1 MSIADGLTNDQ
12 DGIDAS
18 FNLDG
23 KIICFYKSVKP
34 LLPALC
40 IRSDRINAIAHFPTN
55 CGSYL
60 HGNENYC
67 LENIILHKKLYV
79 KGFYEKFRCMCRLT
93 FIFNI
98 SSTIYMVYLGG
109 FHIVLI
115 ICDRL
120 ELMLFWIEP
129 LGSNACERQKS
140 TSQHGITSWQFQY
153 IVFRGMVF
161 TLHDKILNYLSRDSA
176 L

>member
-1 MSIADGLTNDQ
+1 
-12 DGIDAS
+12 
-18 FNLDG
+18 
-23 KIICFYKSVKP
+23 
-34 LLPALC
+34 
-40 IRSDRINAIAHFPTN
+40 
-55 CGSYL
+55 
-60 HGNENYC
+60 
-67 LENIILHKKLYV
+67 
-79 KGFYEKFRCMCRLT
+79 
-93 FIFNI
+93 
-98 SSTIYMVYLGG
+98 MVYLGG

-161 TLHDKILNYLSRDSA
+161 TLHDKILNSLSRDSA